1 MSWKLITQ
9 LLLVWRVNI
18 YTCNYTFLLV
28 KCDFKRC
35 TYIQIYTLVIYNIG
49 VIEKNSA
56 ECTLFLWQV
65 HVYGTSNGASIPFCK
80 PY

>member
-1 MSWKLITQ
+1 MSWKSITQ
-9 LLLVWRVNI
+9 LLLVKRVNI
-18 YTCNYTFLLV
+18 YTSNYTFLLV

-49 VIEKNSA
+49 VIEKTGLNV
-56 ECTLFLWQV
+56 LYF
-65 HVYGTSNGASIPFCK
+65 YGKYMEHQYGASIPFCK